1 MKFSIGSKLWTGF
14 ASIFIVIVLVG
25 TTSYQSIT
33 KSLDSA
39 QWVSHTHAVLSKL
52 TDLLSA
58 LQDAETG
65 QRGYLV
71 TGEDRYLE
79 PYRRALP
86 RVDSI
91 FKEIKDLTA
100 DNPAQ
105 QQRLERM
112 HPLIAEKLAELKET
126 IDLRK
131 EKGFEQARQVV
142 VTDRGKKAMDDIRGI
157 SGEMA
162 NEESSL
168 LVKRDEEAAASSHS
182 AITTIFVG
190 VLFASI
196 LVLVLG
202 IFLTRHIVGPLR
214 ELTATAEKIGVGDLS
229 VTLAKSKRSDELGV
243 LQETFDAMVRSL
255 QEKSAVA
262 SKIADGDLTVN
273 VKLLSERDKVGTS
286 FKSMVD
292 NLRSMNREVIE
303 GVGVLGASVSEILA
317 GASQLAAGASETAT
331 AISQTTTTVEEVKQ
345 TALMSS
351 QKAKYVSESA
361 QKAAQISQI
370 GRKAVE
376 ESVAGIDQI
385 RAQMELISE
394 NIVRLSGQSQSIGE
408 IIATVNDLS
417 EQSNLLAVNAS
428 IEAARAGDQGK
439 GFAVVAQEVK
449 SLADQSRQ
457 ATAQVRTILG
467 EIQKATS
474 SAVLAT
480 EQGVK
485 AVESGTRQSRN
496 AGEAIVQ
503 LAESIDES
511 AQAASQI
518 AVSAQQQLAG
528 MNQLGQAMENIKIA
542 TTQNAESSRQAEAA
556 ANNLHGLG
564 QRLGELTGRYKV

>member
-1 MKFSIGSKLWTGF
+1 MKISIGFKLWTSYL
-14 ASIFIVIVLVG
+14 AIFFIALIVG
-25 TTSYQSIT
+25 TLSYR
-33 KSLDSA
+33 SLSALLESA
-39 QWVSHTHAVLSKL
+39 QWVEHTHTVQLTL

-65 QRGYLV
+65 KRGYV
-71 TGEDRYLE
+71 ITGEEHYLE
-79 PYRRALP
+79 PYQHALS
-86 RVDSI
+86 RIESN
-91 FKEIKDLTA
+91 FKESRELTR

-105 QQRLERM
+105 QHRLDTLY
-112 HPLIAEKLAELKET
+112 PLITERLAELKEV
-126 IDLRK
+126 INLRR
-131 EKGFEQARQVV
+131 EKGFDAARQVV
-142 VTDRGKKAMDDIRGI
+142 I
-157 SGEMA
+157 SGEGKNLMDSIRNILTEML

-168 LVKRDEEAAASSHS
+168 LVKREGDSKAGSRNTIAAILIGETLISAFTLGAAFILSRNIARPLN
-182 AITTIFVG
+182 AITDM
-190 VLFASI
+190 
-196 LVLVLG
+196 
-202 IFLTRHIVGPLR
+202 
-214 ELTATAEKIGVGDLS
+214 AEKAGSGDLS
-229 VTLAKSKRSDELGV
+229 MTLESNDRSDEVGGL
-243 LQETFDAMVRSL
+243 LRAFAAM
-255 QEKSAVA
+255 
-262 SKIADGDLTVN
+262 I
-273 VKLLSERDKVGTS
+273 
-286 FKSMVD
+286 D
-292 NLRSMNREVIE
+292 NLRRLNREVVE
-303 GVGVLGASVSEILA
+303 GVGVLGTSVSEIQA

-385 RAQMELISE
+385 REQMELISE

-467 EIQKATS
+467 EIQKATG

-485 AVESGTRQSRN
+485 AVETGTRQSRN

>member
-1 MKFSIGSKLWTGF
+1 MKFTIGSKLWASF
-14 ASIFIVIVLVG
+14 ISIFVVIVLVG
-25 TTSYQSIT
+25 ATSYQSIT
-33 KSLDSA
+33 NLLDGA
-39 QWVSHTHAVLSKL
+39 KWVDHTHQVLIRL
-52 TDLLSA
+52 TELMST

-65 QRGYLV
+65 QRGYLIA
-71 TGEDRYLE
+71 GEDRYLE
-79 PYRRALP
+79 PYRQALA
-86 RVDSI
+86 RIDSK
-91 FKEIKDLTA
+91 FKEIKDLTV

-105 QQRLERM
+105 QRRLETM
-112 HPLIAEKLAELKET
+112 HPLITEKLGELKET

-131 EKGFEQARQVV
+131 EKGFEPARQVV
-142 VTDRGKKAMDDIRGI
+142 LTDRGKKAMDDIRTI
-157 SGEMA
+157 TAEMA
-162 NEESSL
+162 NEESAL
-168 LVKRDEEAAASSHS
+168 LVRRDEEAKISSHNAQS
-182 AITTIFVG
+182 TIVGG
-190 VLFASI
+190 VLLAS
-196 LVLVLG
+196 VLVLMAA
-202 IFLTRHIVGPLR
+202 ILLTRNMVGPLR
-214 ELTATAEKIGVGDLS
+214 EVTAIAERIGFGDLTVKLS
-229 VTLAKSKRSDELGV
+229 NAKRNDELGV
-243 LQETFDAMVRSL
+243 LLGTFDVMVRSL
-255 QEKSAVA
+255 QEKAAVA
-262 SKIADGDLTVN
+262 TQIAAGDLTVK
-273 VKLLSERDKVGTS
+273 VVRLSEQDSLGNALTLMVG
-286 FKSMVD
+286 
-292 NLRSMNREVIE
+292 NLRSMNREVVD
-303 GVGVLGASVSEILA
+303 GVNVLGASVSEILA
-317 GASQLAAGASETAT
+317 GASQLAAGASETAS

-351 QKAKYVSESA
+351 QKAKYVSETA
-361 QKAAQISQI
+361 QKAALVSQA

-376 ESVAGIDQI
+376 ESIGGIEQI
-385 RAQMELISE
+385 RVQMEMISD

-449 SLADQSRQ
+449 SLAEQSRQ

-467 EIQKATS
+467 DIQKATG

-485 AVESGTRQSRN
+485 AVEIGARQSKN
-496 AGEAIVQ
+496 AGEAIAQ
-503 LAESIDES
+503 LADSIDES

-542 TTQNAESSRQAEAA
+542 TTQNAESTKQAEAA